1 MEGPGEKPGVSYLE
15 TPRLPFPSSFEAAAA
30 TVNNS
35 PENCLGL
42 VRNEGWHPEGSGS
55 WRIGGGRVTAANYR
69 EETNEGAGGPLARG
83 YVLDAGKGIWVIA
96 GFLETAVGEMIGL
109 DGRYELALLSREHW
123 ALDLGRLTLE

>member
-1 MEGPGEKPGVSYLE
+1 MEGPGEKPGMSYLE

-55 WRIGGGRVTAANYR
+55 WRIVGCRVTAANYR
-69 EETNEGAGGPLARG
+69 EETNEGPGGLSPADKCSTTARG
-83 YVLDAGKGIWVIA
+83 FGPSPAFWKRKWK
-96 GFLETAVGEMIGL
+96 
-109 DGRYELALLSREHW
+109 R
-123 ALDLGRLTLE
+123 